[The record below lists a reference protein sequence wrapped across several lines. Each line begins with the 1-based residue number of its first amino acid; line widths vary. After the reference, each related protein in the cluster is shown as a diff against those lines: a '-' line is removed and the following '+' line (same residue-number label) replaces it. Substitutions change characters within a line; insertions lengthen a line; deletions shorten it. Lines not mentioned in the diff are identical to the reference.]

1 MCKEKSI
8 KTKKT
13 TVKQDVLDKMSN
25 YTPLTTS
32 VLIGYIYLRRINCEK
47 AKKNGQDGWVY
58 IGETTNPLDRQYH
71 FRSLSVTYGGKLI
84 EEARKEYGPSS
95 WSWEILDKVEA
106 DNADELEEKLKQK
119 EAEFI
124 IKYKSYEKGFNSRYG
139 LSEYLKEADAA

>member
-25 YTPLTTS
+25 YTHS
-32 VLIGYIYLRRINCEK
+32 KVDVLIGYIYLRRINCEK
-47 AKKNGQDGWVY
+47 AKKNGQDGWAY

-71 FRSLSVTYGGKLI
+71 FRSKNVVYGGKKI
-84 EEARKEYGPSS
+84 EDARKEYDYSD

-106 DNADELEEKLKQK
+106 DNADELEAKLKQK
-119 EAEFI
+119 EAEYI
-124 IKYKSYEKGFNSRYG
+124 IQYKSYEKGFNSKYG
-139 LSEYLKEADAA
+139 LSEYLNDAA

>member
-1 MCKEKSI
+1 MA
-8 KTKKT
+8 KKNLKKHT
-13 TVKQDVLDKMSN
+13 IKQDVLDKISN
-25 YTPLTTS
+25 YTPSTTS

-84 EEARKEYGPSS
+84 EEARKEYSPSS

-106 DNADELEEKLKQK
+106 DNADELEAKLKQK
-119 EAEFI
+119 EAEYI
-124 IKYKSYEKGFNSRYG
+124 IKYKSYENGFNSTYG
-139 LSEYLKEADAA
+139 LSQYLHDAA

>member
-1 MCKEKSI
+1 MCKENSI

-13 TVKQDVLDKMSN
+13 TVKQDVLDKISN
-25 YTPLTTS
+25 YTPSTTS

-47 AKKNGQDGWVY
+47 AIKNGQDGWVY

-95 WSWEILDKVEA
+95 WSWEILEKVEA
-106 DNADELEEKLKQK
+106 DNADELEAKLKQK
-119 EAEFI
+119 EAEYI
-124 IKYKSYEKGFNSRYG
+124 IKYKSYENGFNSKYG
-139 LSEYLKEADAA
+139 LSEYLNDAA

>member
-1 MCKEKSI
+1 MCKEKTI
-8 KTKKT
+8 KTKKP

-25 YTPLTTS
+25 FTPSTTD
-32 VLIGYIYLRRINCEK
+32 VLIGYIYIRRIHCDK
-47 AKKNGQDGWVY
+47 AIENGQDGWVY

-106 DNADELEEKLKQK
+106 ESADELEKLLKQK
-119 EAEFI
+119 EAEYI
-124 IKYKSYEKGFNSRYG
+124 IEYKSYKKGFNSKWG
-139 LSEYLKEADAA
+139 LSEYLNEKAA

>member
-1 MCKEKSI
+1 MCKENSI

-13 TVKQDVLDKMSN
+13 TVKQDVLDKISN
-25 YTPLTTS
+25 YTPSTTS

-47 AKKNGQDGWVY
+47 AIKNGQDGWVY

-84 EEARKEYGPSS
+84 EEARKEYSPSS

-106 DNADELEEKLKQK
+106 DNADELEAKLKQK
-119 EAEFI
+119 EAEYI
-124 IKYKSYEKGFNSRYG
+124 IKYKSYENGFNSKYG
-139 LSEYLKEADAA
+139 LSEYLNDAA

>member
-25 YTPLTTS
+25 YTPSTTS

-47 AKKNGQDGWVY
+47 AIKNGQDGWVY

-84 EEARKEYGPSS
+84 EKARKEYSPSS

-106 DNADELEEKLKQK
+106 DNADDSLGLFSERSCTSVNLRKRLERFVQKKLD
-119 EAEFI
+119 
-124 IKYKSYEKGFNSRYG
+124 N
-139 LSEYLKEADAA
+139 

>member
-25 YTPLTTS
+25 YTPSTTS
-32 VLIGYIYLRRINCEK
+32 VLIGYIYLRRINSDK
-47 AKKNGQDGWVY
+47 AIENGQDGWVY

-84 EEARKEYGPSS
+84 EEARKEYSPSS

-106 DNADELEEKLKQK
+106 ESADELEKLLKQK
-119 EAEFI
+119 EAEYI
-124 IKYKSYEKGFNSRYG
+124 IKYKSYENGFNSKYG
-139 LSEYLKEADAA
+139 LSEYLNDAA